1 MIINATT
8 GAGFLGAISYIHKE
22 HEKDFTEEQKPK
34 ILEENM
40 VFGTVPEQAYLM
52 RSIAVRNARSSRP
65 VLHLS
70 ISFHQEEKISEEMR
84 DVIFDK
90 ILEELGA
97 TRDNNQFIIA
107 QHFDAAHEHYHIVLN
122 KVGFD
127 RSNINTSYIINR
139 CQVIADKIEHE
150 VGLRRTFG
158 RTVVYDPTNPKGFR
172 YTTQEERNEKK
183 IFLDKSVG
191 IRDVK
196 TFLRNNIDVS
206 MQQTF
211 NVKELL
217 EKLEEIGIDCNANF
231 NSEGLL
237 KGISFRYNNQAY
249 KGTQLG
255 LKSKAIENY
264 YSLKNKDSIVENEK
278 ANEVPIP
285 ADKAIKSEKQ
295 IFDEAKKEL
304 LNAIEKLEN
313 FGDHYKNTTQ
323 EIAEKIRAGENRK
336 DVLLQTFVDSNFKM
350 QDDQLIFGRYS
361 FNIKIVDDW
370 ISRSI
375 LSFQKQV
382 TEYEKKKLDY
392 DTLMSQNQ
400 QDISIFSFL
409 MLPSTRNRIRS
420 ENKELKSKQDFAKS
434 PELEISGIGNE
445 TSIQQRIISQIKR
458 YREKLQDIESKERLR
473 ISRERQS
480 KILVEAKV
488 PISDAELK
496 TYLDNRMKYG
506 TAEDY
511 ITNFLEYYEHES
523 DFKDLLWLDKCFSI
537 LETDDD
543 KITFLEVNFH
553 LTEKDAIM
561 LGKDFLEPNERII
574 ALKKE
579 IINWLPD
586 RLIRDEENENKI
598 DRGMRLR

>member
-1 MIINATT
+1 M
-8 GAGFLGAISYIHKE
+8 GAISYIHKE

-84 DVIFDK
+84 EVIFDK

-150 VGLRRTFG
+150 VGLRRTLG

-196 TFLRNNIDVS
+196 TFLKNNIDAL

-211 NVKELL
+211 NIKELL

-231 NSEGLL
+231 TNEGTL

-264 YSLKNKDSIVENEK
+264 YSFKNKDSVVENEK
-278 ANEVPIP
+278 MNEVPVP
-285 ADKAIKSEKQ
+285 ADKAIRSEKQ
-295 IFDEAKKEL
+295 IFDETKKEL
-304 LNAIEKLEN
+304 LTAIEKLEN

-336 DVLLQTFVDSNFKM
+336 DVLLQIFLDSNFKI
-350 QDDQLIFGRYS
+350 QDDQLSYGRYS
-361 FNIKIVDDW
+361 FDVKIVDDW
-370 ISRSI
+370 IDRSI

-382 TEYEKKKLDY
+382 MEYEKNKLDY
-392 DTLMSQNQ
+392 DTLMSQNK
-400 QDISIFSFL
+400 QDISFL

-420 ENKELKSKQDFAKS
+420 ENKELKSKQDLAKT

-445 TSIQQRIISQIKR
+445 TSFQQRIISQIKR

-473 ISRERQS
+473 LLRERQS
-480 KILVEAKV
+480 KILDEARV

-496 TYLDNRMKYG
+496 TYLNNRMKYG
-506 TAEDY
+506 AAEDY
-511 ITNFLEYYEHES
+511 KTNFLEYYEHES

-586 RLIRDEENENKI
+586 RLIRGGENENKI

>member
-1 MIINATT
+1 
-8 GAGFLGAISYIHKE
+8 
-22 HEKDFTEEQKPK
+22 
-34 ILEENM
+34 M
-40 VFGTVPEQAYLM
+40 VFGTVAEQAYLM

-84 DVIFDK
+84 EVIFDK

-127 RSNINTSYIINR
+127 RSNINTSYIINK
-139 CQVIADKIEHE
+139 CQVIADKIELE
-150 VGLRRTFG
+150 VGLRRTLG

-231 NSEGLL
+231 NSEGFL

-285 ADKAIKSEKQ
+285 ADKIIRSEKQ
-295 IFDEAKKEL
+295 IFDETKKEL
-304 LNAIEKLEN
+304 LTAVEKLTN

-336 DVLLQTFVDSNFKM
+336 DVLLQTFVDSNFKI
-350 QDDQLIFGRYS
+350 QDDQLIYGRYS
-361 FNIKIVDDW
+361 FDLKVVDDW
-370 ISRSI
+370 IDRSI

-382 TEYEKKKLDY
+382 MEFERKKLDY

-400 QDISIFSFL
+400 QDISFF
-409 MLPSTRNRIRS
+409 MLPGTRTRIKS
-420 ENKELKSKQDFAKS
+420 ENKELKSKQELAKT

-445 TSIQQRIISQIKR
+445 TSFQQKIISQIKK
-458 YREKLQDIESKERLR
+458 YKEKLQDIEFKERLR
-473 ISRERQS
+473 ISHEREVAIN
-480 KILVEAKV
+480 KEAEKSLSH
-488 PISDAELK
+488 SDFK
-496 TYLDNRMKYG
+496 SYSDNRMKYS

-511 ITNFLEYYEHES
+511 KTNFLEYYKHES
-523 DFKDLLWLDKCFSI
+523 TFKDLLWLDKRFSI
-537 LETDDD
+537 LENEDD
-543 KITFLEVNFH
+543 KIEFLKENFG
-553 LTEKDAIM
+553 LNDKEAF
-561 LGKDFLEPNERII
+561 FLSERFFESNERIGI
-574 ALKKE
+574 LKKE

-586 RLIRDEENENKI
+586 RLIRDGENENKI
-598 DRGMRLR
+598 DIGMRLR

>member
-8 GAGFLGAISYIHKE
+8 GTGFLGAISYIHKE

-40 VFGTVPEQAYLM
+40 VFGTVAEQAYLM

-70 ISFHQEEKISEEMR
+70 ISFHQEEKIFEEMR

-107 QHFDAAHEHYHIVLN
+107 QHFDAEHEHYHIVLN

-127 RSNINTSYIINR
+127 RSNINTSYIINK
-139 CQVIADKIEHE
+139 CQVIADKIELE
-150 VGLRRTFG
+150 VGLRRTLG

-196 TFLRNNIDVS
+196 TFLRNNIDAL

-217 EKLEEIGIDCNANF
+217 EKLDEIGIDCNANF
-231 NSEGLL
+231 TSEGTL

-264 YSLKNKDSIVENEK
+264 YSLKNKDSVVENEK
-278 ANEVPIP
+278 MNEVPVL
-285 ADKAIKSEKQ
+285 ADKAIRSEKQ
-295 IFDEAKKEL
+295 IFDETKKEL
-304 LNAIEKLEN
+304 LTAIEKLEN
-313 FGDHYKNTTQ
+313 FGDHYKNTTE
-323 EIAEKIRAGENRK
+323 EIAEKIRVGENRK
-336 DVLLQTFVDSNFKM
+336 DVLLQAFVDSNFKI
-350 QDDQLIFGRYS
+350 QNDQLIYGRYS
-361 FNIKIVDDW
+361 FDIKIVDDW
-370 ISRSI
+370 IDRSV

-382 TEYEKKKLDY
+382 MEFERKKKDY
-392 DTLMSQNQ
+392 DTLMSKNK
-400 QDISIFSFL
+400 QDISFF
-409 MLPSTRNRIRS
+409 MLPSTRTRIKS
-420 ENKELKSKQDFAKS
+420 ENKELKSKQDLAKS
-434 PELEISGIGNE
+434 PELEISGISNE
-445 TSIQQRIISQIKR
+445 TSFQQRIISQIKK
-458 YREKLQDIESKERLR
+458 YKEKVQDIESKERLR
-473 ISRERQS
+473 IFREKQR
-480 KILVEAKV
+480 KILDQAKV

-496 TYLDNRMKYG
+496 TYLDNRMKYR
-506 TAEDY
+506 TAKDY
-511 ITNFLEYYEHES
+511 TTNFLEYYEHES

-543 KITFLEVNFH
+543 KINFLEVNFH

-586 RLIRDEENENKI
+586 RLIRDGENENKI